1 MEVQLGFFTAVL
13 DLLGLELRFVLGGVA
28 LIGVSLF
35 WLHRKQTLTLKTG
48 IVLAVFYYY
57 LTVML
62 SHIVGIPT
70 IKEFIRLSALGESIW
85 NPNINL
91 VPLAD
96 GFSLEFL
103 LNICCFVPLGFFC
116 PMISRAYEKVQNVL
130 LLGFGFS
137 LVIEISQLFT
147 LYRATDISDLI
158 ANTLGAFIGYLC
170 FKGINKLT
178 NYKLTDQNHTTFG
191 LPIVYLAFAFIITF
205 IQI

>member
-13 DLLGLELRFVLGGVA
+13 DLLGLDLRFILGGIV
-28 LIGVSLF
+28 LIGATLF
-35 WLHRKQTLTLKTG
+35 WLHRKQMLTLKNG
-48 IVLAVFYYY
+48 IILAVFYYY

-70 IKEFIRLSALGESIW
+70 IKEWLRLSGLGESIW

-91 VPLAD
+91 IPLAD

-103 LNICCFVPLGFFC
+103 LNVCCFIPLGFFC
-116 PMISRAYEKVQNVL
+116 PMISRTYERVQNVL

-137 LVIEISQLFT
+137 LLIEVSQLFT

-158 ANTLGAFIGYLC
+158 SNTLGTFTGYLC
-170 FKGINKLT
+170 FKLIRKLRKGNFAT
-178 NYKLTDQNHTTFG
+178 ENQTSAG
-191 LPIVYLAFAFIITF
+191 LPAVYLLFAFIITF

>member
-1 MEVQLGFFTAVL
+1 M
-13 DLLGLELRFVLGGVA
+13 
-28 LIGVSLF
+28 LIGASLF
-35 WLHRKQTLTLKTG
+35 WLHRRQTLTLKTG
-48 IVLAVFYYY
+48 IILAVFYYY

-70 IKEFIRLSALGESIW
+70 IKEWLRLSGLGESIW

-91 VPLAD
+91 IPLAD

-103 LNICCFVPLGFFC
+103 LNVCCFIPLGFFC
-116 PMISRAYEKVQNVL
+116 PMISRTYERVQNVL

-137 LVIEISQLFT
+137 LLIEVSQLFT

-158 ANTLGAFIGYLC
+158 SNTLGTFIGYLC
-170 FKGINKLT
+170 FKCINKFT
-178 NYKLTDQNHTTFG
+178 NHKLANQNRAAFG
-191 LPIVYLAFAFIITF
+191 LPILYLAFAFIITF